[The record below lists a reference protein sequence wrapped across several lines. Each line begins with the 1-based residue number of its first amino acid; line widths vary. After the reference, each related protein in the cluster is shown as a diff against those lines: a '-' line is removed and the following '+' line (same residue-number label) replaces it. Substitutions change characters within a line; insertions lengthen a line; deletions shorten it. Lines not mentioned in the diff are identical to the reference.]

1 VPSESKTKRT
11 AAQKNHP
18 RVHGCAQGDYAGQGT
33 RQGAG
38 CRAETNGQVFSGGKT
53 KSKSFTTTT
62 KSTPDGALKSPIFK
76 SAAVLKSINQR
87 EVKIM
92 GKYSVLAVAIIIIA
106 SGPAWASKIIGNG
119 HCVIDYD
126 WNASN
131 FFVQKAEIDA
141 AGTKK
146 SEAAAKIIGNGYPTE
161 EKAAVAAAQMPDCK

>member
-1 VPSESKTKRT
+1 
-11 AAQKNHP
+11 
-18 RVHGCAQGDYAGQGT
+18 
-33 RQGAG
+33 
-38 CRAETNGQVFSGGKT
+38 
-53 KSKSFTTTT
+53 
-62 KSTPDGALKSPIFK
+62 
-76 SAAVLKSINQR
+76 
-87 EVKIM
+87 VKIM